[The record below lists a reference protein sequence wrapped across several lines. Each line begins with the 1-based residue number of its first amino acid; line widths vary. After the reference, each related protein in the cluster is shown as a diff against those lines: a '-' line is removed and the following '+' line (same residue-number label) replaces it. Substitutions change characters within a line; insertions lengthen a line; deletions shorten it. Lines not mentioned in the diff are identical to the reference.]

1 MRPGRS
7 RRLRSSGPTGV
18 EDAERLASHFVLT
31 VDDDKARDIWGPAAA
46 ELLAALFLAAH
57 LAGTDLAGAY
67 SSCCVTVLAQ
77 LTAGAFGT
85 GLPYTATSILVAV
98 ILGCQPAWGRHPVAG
113 PRCGTAP
120 TAQRHCRPGWCGVG
134 QAGGRGALSGPSVRA
149 VSGSGNRTV
158 NVVGGLSST
167 VMLPW

>member
-1 MRPGRS
+1 M
-7 RRLRSSGPTGV
+7 

-98 ILGCQPAWGRHPVAG
+98 ILGLPSLGSAPSGRAAV
-113 PRCGTAP
+113 RCGPDGPAAP
-120 TAQRHCRPGWCGVG
+120 PRGLLPGWSGRWSGCTVGSFRAGCVG
-134 QAGGRGALSGPSVRA
+134 QG
-149 VSGSGNRTV
+149 
-158 NVVGGLSST
+158 
-167 VMLPW
+167 